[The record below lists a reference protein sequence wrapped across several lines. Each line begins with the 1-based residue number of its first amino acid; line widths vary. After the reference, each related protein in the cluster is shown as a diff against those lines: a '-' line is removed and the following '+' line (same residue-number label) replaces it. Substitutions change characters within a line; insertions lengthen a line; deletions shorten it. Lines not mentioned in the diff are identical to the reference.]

1 MWQGKVSSIVGVSM
15 DNRYGSKTLH
25 QCQELGQ
32 LLLEEGLLSTGQMSV
47 VLYEQEQTN
56 LPLEEILMSHGWI
69 EHKDLQRVMLKQCR
83 ANLKKL
89 IDPSA

>member
-1 MWQGKVSSIVGVSM
+1 MWRGKVSSIVGVSM
-15 DNRYGSKTLH
+15 DSSYGSKTL
-25 QCQELGQ
+25 QQQELGQ
-32 LLLEEGLLSTGQMSV
+32 LLLEEGLLSHGQLSV
-47 VLYEQEQTN
+47 VIYEQEQTN